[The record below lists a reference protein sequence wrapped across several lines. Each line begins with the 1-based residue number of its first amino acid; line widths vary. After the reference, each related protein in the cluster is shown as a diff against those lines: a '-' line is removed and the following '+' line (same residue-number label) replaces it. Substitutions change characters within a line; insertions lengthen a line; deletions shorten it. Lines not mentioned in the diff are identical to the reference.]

1 MVEKLRNYLKGVR
14 NEVHRVS
21 WPTRQEVISFT
32 VLVLLLVVV
41 LTLYIWGVDR
51 IIEAILRVLVIR

>member
-21 WPTRQEVISFT
+21 WPTQQEIISYT
-32 VLVLLLVVV
+32 VLVLILVFV

-51 IIEAILRVLVIR
+51 IIEAILRVLVR

>member
-1 MVEKLRNYLKGVR
+1 MVEKLKNYLQGVR
-14 NEVHRVS
+14 NEVKRVS

-32 VLVLLLVVV
+32 ILVIILVFV

-51 IIEAILRVLVIR
+51 VIEAILRVLVR

>member
-14 NEVHRVS
+14 NEVNRVS
-21 WPTRQEVISFT
+21 WPTRQEIISFT
-32 VLVLLLVVV
+32 VLVLILVVV

-51 IIEAILRVLVIR
+51 VVEALLRILVR

>member
-1 MVEKLRNYLKGVR
+1 MVEKLRNYLQGVR
-14 NEVHRVS
+14 NEVKRVS

-32 VLVLLLVVV
+32 ILVIILVFV

-51 IIEAILRVLVIR
+51 IIEAILRVLVR

>member
-14 NEVHRVS
+14 NEVNRVS
-21 WPTRQEVISFT
+21 WPTRQEIISFT
-32 VLVLLLVVV
+32 VLVLILVVV

-51 IIEAILRVLVIR
+51 VVEAILRVLVR

>member
-1 MVEKLRNYLKGVR
+1 MVEKLKNYLQGVR
-14 NEVHRVS
+14 NEVKRVS

-32 VLVLLLVVV
+32 ILVIILVFV

-51 IIEAILRVLVIR
+51 IIEAILRVLVR

>member
-14 NEVHRVS
+14 NEVNRVS
-21 WPTRQEVISFT
+21 WPTRQEIISFT
-32 VLVLLLVVV
+32 VLVLILVVV

-51 IIEAILRVLVIR
+51 VVEAVLRILVR

>member
-14 NEVHRVS
+14 NEVNRVS
-21 WPTRQEVISFT
+21 WPTRQEIISFT
-32 VLVLLLVVV
+32 VLVLILVVV

-51 IIEAILRVLVIR
+51 VIEAILRVLVR